1 MKYLV
6 AAGSVVFG
14 LLASVG
20 IAALVLIF
28 CDLDTD
34 RLMHV

>member
-1 MKYLV
+1 MKYFV
-6 AAGSVVFG
+6 AAGSVVVG

-20 IAALVLIF
+20 IAALVLVF
-28 CDLDTD
+28 CDIDTD